1 MVMKDKNPPN
11 RIYCDTYL
19 GDPMYSYTNHH
30 DVNTRIEYIRADY
43 IHDLMVQVKS
53 TLYILDLLEPKNHGL
68 TDKISSIIKKL
79 EQE

>member
-1 MVMKDKNPPN
+1 MKDKNPPN